1 MEVENLWELLN
12 SYLNLQI
19 YNVNIKR
26 NIWVQNWFVS
36 NQKEI
41 NPQSKIES
49 KLKINNI
56 NFPFFE
62 KLNHQ
67 NNQISII
74 GEIKKASPSLGKFTK
89 ENINLIDFAKA
100 YEDNNIS
107 CISVLTDEKYFNGK
121 IEDLIEIRKEVQ
133 LPILRKDF
141 IVDDYQI
148 YESKLIGA
156 DCILIILSMLSQD
169 DADRFAELA
178 YELKMDSII
187 EVHDYDELQRAKSM
201 KSNMIGINNR
211 NLNNF
216 VTTLDTSINLS
227 QHLDNCDKLIISE
240 SGFHSKSDISKI
252 YTTTGISNYLI
263 GEFLMKSDNLPK
275 HIEELLN

>member
-1 MEVENLWELLN
+1 MSILKE
-12 SYLNLQI
+12 I
-19 YNVNIKR
+19 YDYKID
-26 NIWVQNWFVS
+26 FVS
-36 NQKEI
+36 NRKKI
-41 NPQSKIES
+41 ISQSKIEN
-49 KLKINNI
+49 KLNINNI

-67 NNQISII
+67 KNQISII

-148 YESKLIGA
+148 YESKLIGV
-156 DCILIILSMLSQD
+156 DCILIILSMINQG

-178 YELKMDSII
+178 SELKMDSII

-201 KSNMIGINNR
+201 NSNMIGINNR

-216 VTTLDTSINLS
+216 ETNLDTTIVLS
-227 QHLDNCDKLIISE
+227 QHLDDCDKLVISE
-240 SGFHSKSDISKI
+240 SGFHSKSDISKV
-252 YTTTGISNYLI
+252 YTETGISNYLI
-263 GEFLMKSDNLPK
+263 GEFLMKSDNLSHQIK
-275 HIEELLN
+275 ELLN

>member
-1 MEVENLWELLN
+1 MSILKE
-12 SYLNLQI
+12 I
-19 YNVNIKR
+19 YEYKID
-26 NIWVQNWFVS
+26 FVS

-41 NPQSKIES
+41 TPQSKIES
-49 KLKINNI
+49 KLNINNT

-62 KLNHQ
+62 KLNYQ
-67 NNQISII
+67 KSQISII

-156 DCILIILSMLSQD
+156 DCILIILSMLSQN
-169 DADRFAELA
+169 DADRFAVLA
-178 YELKMDSII
+178 NELKMDSII

-201 KSNMIGINNR
+201 NSNMIGINNR
-211 NLNNF
+211 NLKTLKTEIN
-216 VTTLDTSINLS
+216 TTFDIYDVVSNHS
-227 QHLDNCDKLIISE
+227 SPIISE
-240 SGFHSKSDISKI
+240 SGLKTKDELLDIKNRTS
-252 YTTTGISNYLI
+252 ISTFLI
-263 GEFLMKSDNLPK
+263 GES
-275 HIEELLN
+275 LLKDLENNNIFSLL

>member
-1 MEVENLWELLN
+1 MSILKE
-12 SYLNLQI
+12 I
-19 YNVNIKR
+19 YEYKID
-26 NIWVQNWFVS
+26 FVS

-41 NPQSKIES
+41 IPQSKIEN
-49 KLKINNI
+49 KLNINNI
-56 NFPFFE
+56 NFPFSE

-67 NNQISII
+67 NSQISII

-89 ENINLIDFAKA
+89 ENINLIDFAKT

-156 DCILIILSMLSQD
+156 DCILII
-169 DADRFAELA
+169 
-178 YELKMDSII
+178 
-187 EVHDYDELQRAKSM
+187 
-201 KSNMIGINNR
+201 
-211 NLNNF
+211 
-216 VTTLDTSINLS
+216 
-227 QHLDNCDKLIISE
+227 
-240 SGFHSKSDISKI
+240 
-252 YTTTGISNYLI
+252 
-263 GEFLMKSDNLPK
+263 
-275 HIEELLN
+275 